1 MDSEQ
6 TDQQF
11 LEFIAKALVDNP
23 NDVHIDRA
31 VDEMGVRLS
40 LKVNPQDMG
49 MIIGREGKTVTAI
62 RSLLKIIGR
71 KNHARVSLVVEE
83 PEGGRQPR
91 IESHESVGGV
101 QEVIDDLREEL

>member
-23 NDVHIDRA
+23 GDVHVDRA

-91 IESHESVGGV
+91 TESQGQGGV
-101 QEVIDDLREEL
+101 QEVIDDLRKEL

>member
-1 MDSEQ
+1 MDNNAADEK
-6 TDQQF
+6 F
-11 LEFIAKALVDNP
+11 LEFIAKALVDHP
-23 NDVHIDRA
+23 DDVHIDRA

-40 LKVNPQDMG
+40 LRVNPQDMG

-91 IESHESVGGV
+91 SEPQGGV
-101 QEVIDDLREEL
+101 QEVIDDLKSDLENQ